1 MIYAFIKLCTIRWFE
16 EARRSEYN
24 RHPIRSRATTI
35 LNTISRV
42 ISHMYNFIAYSS
54 FFYRANTG
62 YENMRYKK
70 STVIIVAKVYRD
82 TRVTG
87 AKQLSWNFELFAR
100 AFKF

>member
-1 MIYAFIKLCTIRWFE
+1 
-16 EARRSEYN
+16 
-24 RHPIRSRATTI
+24 
-35 LNTISRV
+35 
-42 ISHMYNFIAYSS
+42 MYSLIAYSG
-54 FFYRANTG
+54 FFYRPNAG

-70 STVIIVAKVYRD
+70 STVIIVANVYRD